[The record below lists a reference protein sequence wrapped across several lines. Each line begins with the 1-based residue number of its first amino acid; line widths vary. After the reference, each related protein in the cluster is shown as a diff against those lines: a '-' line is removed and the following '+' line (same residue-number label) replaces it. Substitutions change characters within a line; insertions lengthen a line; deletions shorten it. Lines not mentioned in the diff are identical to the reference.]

1 MGNITSRDPVCR
13 KADPLE
19 FMMTLSCKF
28 EFHWPNCHFHF
39 WLWIVDLWLLKFSNI
54 KFRGRKIDPSFHCV
68 NSVALNCQ
76 LKEQWT
82 RQTLTYTNPNPDTN
96 PNPHSFIA
104 VVILLTNV
112 HHVTEPSQRGNPA
125 TPALQC
131 SAHTVSPLFLQA
143 GDISTGMCSQL
154 VRLCERLKK
163 IPGSW
168 WEPDTPGGV
177 YILSQTLNQT
187 SGRSLSQSQPR
198 TFPHQVW
205 SCRAKIPNASVFHQ
219 EAICPPLLLAVLLP
233 SVWMVDK
240 INADVVFV
248 PSSRPTAATSLLN
261 KLT

>member
-1 MGNITSRDPVCR
+1 MFQCVGRQIHWSSWWHCHASLSFTGQTVIFISDCE
-13 KADPLE
+13 LLI
-19 FMMTLSCKF
+19 FGYWSFQTLNS
-28 EFHWPNCHFHF
+28 E
-39 WLWIVDLWLLKFSNI
+39 VE
-54 KFRGRKIDPSFHCV
+54 KIDPSFQRV

-82 RQTLTYTNPNPDTN
+82 RQTLTYTNPNP
-96 PNPHSFIA
+96 HSFIA
-104 VVILLTNV
+104 VVILLTYV

-125 TPALQC
+125 PPALQC

-177 YILSQTLNQT
+177 YILSQTPNQT
-187 SGRSLSQSQPR
+187 PGRSLSQSQPR